1 MANTI
6 IPTGWQEARPTTAAV
21 KDVPTESKGGVD
33 YPVYTV
39 QKGNT
44 LFNVAAAVY
53 VLRNGVPEGCEGKP
67 YQDYPRGNFDQ
78 IDQLCA
84 EICQLN
90 DIDLGGKL
98 PSELRHETG
107 GGHHATYDKLF
118 HLKEGQDRIL
128 LPADVMPALVAA
140 DGGTARALAM
150 AADVIEGCPSGDLE
164 RCRAEA
170 EAAVEAAATA
180 EGGEPPAGP
189 APTVDS
195 GGGVPA
201 TTEDAKERRG
211 LGRIRLGRGSDA
223 DKDPAKPRGAKTAK
237 AAAEPK
243 PDRTKPAGGSGV
255 FADVGDWFKRMGRNP
270 ANTTTADPVASEA
283 PITATGDSHAE
294 EPAAA
299 GSKRSRT
306 RRAEAAAAELPPE
319 GAKPE
324 RLSRRE
330 RDEQAEKE
338 LERIAANL
346 DPKDPVDRAV
356 GDYLATVPGNNHQ
369 KILQDVGALR
379 DALEAVRG
387 DPTAFT
393 QVLDENGL
401 TNPDMDREVASNAG
415 VLGAMDGVD
424 LTGAALPDT
433 GGLIAPKAPSRP
445 QLTDLDTRHAAA
457 GEPQVATLPDE
468 PYTPRTSA
476 EDRAA
481 IAARGTFPAP
491 ESGADAAP
499 KERRPLFGKR
509 ERGEEPTAVAAADDT
524 SRPVKRERDGL
535 FGTGL
540 FAKGEKP
547 AKATGPG
554 PARAADVETAKDD
567 SSAPGARAEGR
578 AAAKE
583 QRTREAA
590 ERRQEDQAA
599 RMSRQAARRGERA
612 DRVAERA
619 ARPADTAAAGATTPR
634 ETTGAAHASGRGRI
648 HDRGGIEHGGP
659 VTTWEGVQGW
669 IDTSLVE
676 GSRVTPAAIN
686 EVQAFVDAAK
696 ARGDDPQATYET
708 AYHVI
713 LPEVNEPAQRGDE
726 KALARVTNRLHRRHD
741 YGIPPDADSASRVA
755 TNTPGADRAAERA
768 AARAARQGVNEHIR
782 AERQAV
788 QQHASA
794 LRQGLRDGT
803 LDPATLAS
811 NDLIPGSDT
820 RVADA
825 DAGGDG
831 EARTSGVD
839 DSTNKKK

>member
-1 MANTI
+1 MATI
-6 IPTGWQEARPTTAAV
+6 RQTGWQEARPTADAV
-21 KDVPTESKGGVD
+21 KDVPTQNKGGVD

-44 LFNVAAAVY
+44 FFNVAAAVY

-67 YQDYPRGNFDQ
+67 YQDYPPENFNQ

-90 DIDLGGKL
+90 DIDLGGNL

-107 GGHHATYDKLF
+107 GGHHATYDELF
-118 HLKEGQDRIL
+118 HLKEGQDKIL

-140 DGGTARALAM
+140 EGGTAGALAM

-170 EAAVEAAATA
+170 EAAAGGTA
-180 EGGEPPAGP
+180 GVAEGEPPAGP
-189 APTVDS
+189 APRDDIA
-195 GGGVPA
+195 GGAPA
-201 TTEDAKERRG
+201 TDGDTQKRRG
-211 LGRIRLGRGSDA
+211 LGRIRLGRGSDD
-223 DKDPAKPRGAKTAK
+223 DKDPAKARQAKAAKT
-237 AAAEPK
+237 AAEPK

-270 ANTTTADPVASEA
+270 ANTTTADPVTDEA
-283 PITATGDSHAE
+283 PTTATGDLHAE

-299 GSKRSRT
+299 GGKRSRA

-330 RDEQAEKE
+330 KDAQAKKE

-346 DPKDPVDRAV
+346 DLNDPVDRAV
-356 GDYLATVPGNNHQ
+356 GDYLATVPGDNHQ
-369 KILQDVGALR
+369 KILQHVEELKA
-379 DALEAVRG
+379 ALEPVRD
-387 DPTAFT
+387 DPPAFT
-393 QVLDENGL
+393 QVLDNYNL

-415 VLGAMDGVD
+415 LLGADVD
-424 LTGAALPDT
+424 LTGGAPPDT
-433 GGLIAPKAPSRP
+433 DGLRAPVALSGP
-445 QLTDLDTRHAAA
+445 QLTDLDTRRAAA
-457 GEPQVATLPDE
+457 GRPQVATLPDE
-468 PYTPRTSA
+468 PHTPRATDA
-476 EDRAA
+476 DRAA
-481 IAARGTFPAP
+481 IAALGTSPAP
-491 ESGADAAP
+491 EAVADAGP
-499 KERRPLFGKR
+499 KERRPLFGR
-509 ERGEEPTAVAAADDT
+509 RPRGEEPTAVAAADDP
-524 SRPVKRERDGL
+524 SQPADDPSQPVKRERDGL

-547 AKATGPG
+547 AEATGPG
-554 PARAADVETAKDD
+554 PGRTADVEAAGDGD
-567 SSAPGARAEGR
+567 SAASARAESR
-578 AAAKE
+578 AATRE

-590 ERRQEDQAA
+590 ERRQADQAA
-599 RMSRQAARRGERA
+599 RMSRQAATRGERA

-619 ARPADTAAAGATTPR
+619 ARPTDTATAGATR
-634 ETTGAAHASGRGRI
+634 SHETTAAAHASGRGLI
-648 HDRGGIEHGGP
+648 HDRDNVEHGDP
-659 VTTWEGVQGW
+659 VTTWEGVQAW
-669 IDTSLVE
+669 INTSLTP
-676 GSRVTPAAIN
+676 SPLVTPQAIN
-686 EVQAFVDAAK
+686 EVQAFVDAAE
-696 ARGDDPQATYET
+696 ARGEDPQATYET

-726 KALARVTNRLHRRHD
+726 KALARVTNRLHRQHD
-741 YGIPPDADSASRVA
+741 YGTPPDADSTSRVA
-755 TNTPGADRAAERA
+755 TNTPGAERAAERA
-768 AARAARQGVNEHIR
+768 TARAARQGVNAHIR

-788 QQHASA
+788 REHASA

-803 LDPATLAS
+803 LDPKTLAA

-825 DAGGDG
+825 DAGG
-831 EARTSGVD
+831 EARTAGTD
-839 DSTNKKK
+839 GDEEK